1 MGRATYVCATCEE
14 NHHNRGEIVSLL
26 EYLVGRSSH
35 ASNPLWYRRRSDKRI
50 HNFGHAT
57 TVTNSVGDAFRHGAL
72 QREQQEQ
79 YQHQYLQQS
88 LEEQERHHRQQQEQ
102 SLWASPAAIQ
112 DQCQDVLPYPTD
124 RTFQSQPVSTSE
136 DDQTTTLTQ
145 ETILYHGRS
154 SYRRQQAC
162 TPSSWEFPR
171 DAFILGLMG
180 SLGSALFKI

>member
-1 MGRATYVCATCEE
+1 MGPA
-14 NHHNRGEIVSLL
+14 HN
-26 EYLVGRSSH
+26 
-35 ASNPLWYRRRSDKRI
+35 YRVYINTQKVRP
-50 HNFGHAT
+50 
-57 TVTNSVGDAFRHGAL
+57 GAL

-88 LEEQERHHRQQQEQ
+88 LEEQER

-112 DQCQDVLPYPTD
+112 DQRQDILPYPTD